1 MGRLPGQVES
11 VSAPFRF
18 AMTAM
23 PLWLKNRCC
32 VAAKPRIVSLYF
44 SFSRVRGTAAF
55 EFVRL
60 RERLTDH

>member
-11 VSAPFRF
+11 VSASSYF

-32 VAAKPRIVSLYF
+32 VAAMPRIVSLYF
-44 SFSRVRGTAAF
+44 SFSRLRGTATVGFA
-55 EFVRL
+55 RL
-60 RERLTDH
+60 SGALTER